1 MDDPAER
8 ARLTELITACW
19 STQVIHVAVRLG
31 LPDRLAAGPAQAGA
45 LAEQTGSH
53 PGALFRLLRAMEVL
67 GLVRRLDG
75 DRFELTPMGRLL
87 GADAEGSIRGM
98 AMHWGERLWGALS
111 QLDQS
116 VQTGRPWKASGLA
129 GFQQMAHD
137 PAQMVMFHQ
146 SMTDQTGPVAR
157 AILGAYD
164 FSRFRSVMDVGGSY
178 GALLAA
184 VLKAHPALKGSVY
197 DLADLAAASRAYLEG
212 AGVSDRAA
220 FNGGDFFQSVPAGA
234 DAYMLKMIIHD
245 WDDAQAQA
253 ILSRCREAA
262 DGDGVVLV
270 MERIVPAQVGPSD
283 LTTIRGDMLMLT
295 AAGGMERTE
304 QEYRSLFSASGLS
317 LRTIYPTASGFSVM
331 EGAAA

>member
-8 ARLTELITACW
+8 TRLTELITACW

-31 LPDRLAAGPAQAGA
+31 LPDRLAVGAVEAGA

-67 GLVRRLDG
+67 GLARRLDG

-87 GADAEGSIRGM
+87 CADAEGSIRGM
-98 AMHWGERLWGALS
+98 ALHWGERLWGALS

-116 VQTGRPWKASGLA
+116 VRTGQPWKASGLE
-129 GFQQMAHD
+129 GFQQMARD

-164 FSRFRSVMDVGGSY
+164 FSRFRSVIDVGGSY

-197 DLADLAAASRAYLEG
+197 DLPDLAAASRAYLEG
-212 AGVSDRAA
+212 VGVSDRAA
-220 FNGGDFFQSVPAGA
+220 FSGGDFFQSVPAGA

-245 WDDAQAQA
+245 WDDAHAQS

-262 DGDGVVLV
+262 
-270 MERIVPAQVGPSD
+270 A
-283 LTTIRGDMLMLT
+283 
-295 AAGGMERTE
+295 
-304 QEYRSLFSASGLS
+304 RSGRS
-317 LRTIYPTASGFSVM
+317 
-331 EGAAA
+331 